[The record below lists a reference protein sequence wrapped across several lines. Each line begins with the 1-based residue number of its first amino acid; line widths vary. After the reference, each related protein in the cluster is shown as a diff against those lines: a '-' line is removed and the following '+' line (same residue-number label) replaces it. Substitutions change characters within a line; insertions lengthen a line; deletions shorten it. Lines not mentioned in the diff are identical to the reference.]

1 MMKQIILWALVVGLG
16 LLWMSRRNGRRK
28 KAGN

>member
-1 MMKQIILWALVVGLG
+1 MMKQIVLWALVVGLG
-16 LLWMSRRNGRRK
+16 LLWMSRRKGRQK

>member
-16 LLWMSRRNGRRK
+16 LLWMSRRSNRRK